1 MQPHEK
7 GFRIG
12 DAPAGKSVDINV
24 SLVPRWDGNGR
35 TIPFEK
41 TLIDSVDVLNDG
53 KLEMQSRFLDWFS
66 NRFAELRNDHL
77 FGLVNGVEASEQRAQ
92 NREHERDQQAP
103 KTPPLVHLFSGGF
116 RLVGRIE
123 RKSRIE
129 SLLM

>member
-12 DAPAGKSVDINV
+12 DAPAGKSVDMNV
-24 SLVPRWDGNGR
+24 SLVPRRDGNGR

-53 KLEMQSRFLDWFS
+53 KLEMQSRIRDWFS
-66 NRFAELRNDHL
+66 NRFAELRDDYL

-92 NREHERDQQAP
+92 NCDRERDQEEP
-103 KTPPLVHLFSGGF
+103 KAPPLVHLFSRGF
-116 RLVGRIE
+116 ALSGRSGSKF
-123 RKSRIE
+123 RVE
-129 SLLM
+129 SSMI